1 MKKNSSP
8 NLNYSYLPEII
19 GHLSSLVFVRAT
31 DIAMA
36 HLSELGLTTKE
47 FVTLEFIGNNSEASQ
62 SEIAEATGTKPQ
74 LLVKILDDLTKRG
87 LLKRERSE
95 TDRRRQHVRLTAK
108 GEQLR
113 GRIRELAFA
122 ADQALLDEAAITPK
136 EKETLLRL
144 MQKLAN
150 REQKAD

>member
-113 GRIRELAFA
+113 DRIRELAFA